1 MASHSCCEEPHGHGH
16 GLLEGQVPV
25 KIFCKADKTFNLAI
39 RNNAPVMAP
48 ADSHDPTQLWIK
60 DQSYG
65 ARTKDSYGSPAFV
78 LINKATHQALKHGKE
93 KGHQLHLVDYR
104 PGMLDE
110 DILFSESQDFGE
122 GFRTVRMTSDA
133 LLNMTLFHEDEKKS
147 FFHHSDK
154 MSHKVKEGTP
164 LVLDTWHEQDNQLWK
179 LFPLCKVYY

>member
-104 PGMLDE
+104 PEEVIFPSLRQDV
-110 DILFSESQDFGE
+110 SQGQGRDTACSRHLARAGQPTLE
-122 GFRTVRMTSDA
+122 A
-133 LLNMTLFHEDEKKS
+133 LPPLNRSIKNGI
-147 FFHHSDK
+147 HHLQGG
-154 MSHKVKEGTP
+154 VP
-164 LVLDTWHEQDNQLWK
+164 Q
-179 LFPLCKVYY
+179 